1 MKSGRPKLPF
11 PPQTPLERLANI
23 VGYASFLTMVLF
35 MVFNWRSMP
44 DSVPTHF
51 NIAGEADDWGSK
63 WSLIILPMI
72 AIFLHIMMEF
82 VEKNP
87 HTHNFPVALTE
98 ENAPKLYFLSRRATN
113 LTKNIC
119 TLLLASISISSVKTA
134 LGNIEGLN
142 SWWMGLLLMALFGV
156 MIMSFLSMRKYK

>member
-1 MKSGRPKLPF
+1 MKSGRPKLPL

-23 VGYASFLTMVLF
+23 VGYTSFLTMILF
-35 MVFNWRSMP
+35 MVFNWGSMP
-44 DSVPTHF
+44 DNVPTHF
-51 NIAGEADDWGSK
+51 NLAGEADGWGSK
-63 WSLIILPMI
+63 WSLIILPII

-119 TLLLASISISSVKTA
+119 TLLLASISIASVQTA
-134 LGNIEGLN
+134 LGNSEGLD
-142 SWWMGLLLMALFGV
+142 SWWMGLLLVALFAV
-156 MIMSFLSMRKYK
+156 MIMSFLSMRKHK